1 MSSIIPILASILIGA
16 FLVTVSIPIIVRV
29 SRAKNLVDVPNERKV
44 NKTVIPNLGGIAL
57 FLGITISSLL
67 CIYQYDFKDLRYVV
81 FAMIVMFFIGI
92 KDDIL
97 DISARKK
104 FMVQFLTA
112 FVLILLGGIRF
123 TNLHG
128 VLGLYEINYLL
139 SFIISSIA
147 IVGIMNAVNLIDGI
161 DGLAT
166 LLGFLVSSF
175 FGAFFFWW
183 DQVPYAVLCFA
194 VAGSLSA
201 FFFYNVF
208 GRENKIFMGDTGSLI
223 LGCLF
228 SIFIIKFNEF
238 TLSGS
243 EMMNSSSP
251 AISMAVISI
260 PLFDMLRVFALRILQ
275 GKSPFYPDK
284 NHIHHK
290 LLNLGYSHIKS
301 SLILFIVNILLIG
314 IAFSFSNMNNNI
326 QLVILVLF
334 AALFSAIPGLI
345 MRYRSSNVSSE
356 PASSKLSVKI
366 PLASVTDLSTHK
378 FDLLDE
384 FYIDGNRNK
393 RDLKNPRYSTS
404 KIRKEEMEKIS

>member
-1 MSSIIPILASILIGA
+1 MSSIIPILASILISA
-16 FLVTVSIPIIVRV
+16 FLVSGSIPIIVRV
-29 SRAKNLVDVPNERKV
+29 SKAKNLVDVPNERKV

-67 CIYQYDFKDLRYVV
+67 CIYQYDFKDLRYVI
-81 FAMIVMFFIGI
+81 FAMIFMFFIGI

-139 SFIISSIA
+139 SLVISSIA

-175 FGAFFFWW
+175 FGAFFLWW
-183 DQVPYAVLCFA
+183 DHVPYAVMCFA
-194 VAGSLSA
+194 VAGSLGA

-238 TLSGS
+238 TLNGS
-243 EMMNSSSP
+243 EMMRSSSP

-260 PLFDMLRVFALRILQ
+260 PLFDMLRVFALRILH

-290 LLNLGYSHIKS
+290 LLSLGYSHIKS
-301 SLILFIVNILLIG
+301 SLILFIANSLLIG
-314 IAFSFSNMNNNI
+314 IAFLVSYMNNNL
-326 QLVILVLF
+326 QLVVLVSF

-345 MRYRSSNVSSE
+345 LKYRRSNVSSE
-356 PASSKLSVKI
+356 PASSKISVKI
-366 PLASVTDLSTHK
+366 PLASVPDLSAHK
-378 FDLLDE
+378 FDLLDD
-384 FYIDGNRNK
+384 FY
-393 RDLKNPRYSTS
+393 L
-404 KIRKEEMEKIS
+404 E